1 MITIICLIILVFAIL
16 GKPAGRLLD
25 RLKGVDWKTFSD
37 AAWHKIVAFSK
48 TAGRSATRILLIFYY
63 TLTGGNLSTLDKAL
77 LYAGIIYIAVPRDLL
92 PRRIFGLLGLVDD
105 AAVAAWIYSRIK
117 KNLGPEV
124 IQQAE
129 ETLDKWFGPEKV
141 RGTEIRKVD

>member
-25 RLKGVDWKTFSD
+25 KLKGVDWKTFSD
-37 AAWHKIVAFSK
+37 AAWRKIVAFSK
-48 TAGRSATRILLIFYY
+48 DAGRSATRIVLIFYY
-63 TLTGGNLSTLDKAL
+63 TLTGSNLSTLEKAL
-77 LYAGIIYIAVPRDLL
+77 LYAGIIYIVVPRDLL

-105 AAVAAWIYSRIK
+105 AAVGAWVYSRIK
-117 KNLGPEV
+117 KNITPEV
-124 IQQAE
+124 IQKAE

>member
-37 AAWHKIVAFSK
+37 AAWRKIVAFSK

-77 LYAGIIYIAVPRDLL
+77 LYGGIIYIAVPRDLL

-105 AAVAAWIYSRIK
+105 AAVGAWVYSRIK
-117 KNLGPEV
+117 KNLTDEV
-124 IQQAE
+124 IRQAD

-141 RGTEIRKVD
+141 KGTQIRKVD

>member
-1 MITIICLIILVFAIL
+1 MITLICLIILVFAIL

-37 AAWHKIVAFSK
+37 AAWRKIVTFSK
-48 TAGRSATRILLIFYY
+48 TTGRGATRILLIFYY
-63 TLTGGNLSTLDKAL
+63 TLTGGTLSTLDKAL

-92 PRRIFGLLGLVDD
+92 PRRIFGLLGMVDD
-105 AAVAAWIYSRIK
+105 AAVGAWGYSRLK

-124 IQQAE
+124 IRQAE
-129 ETLDKWFGPEKV
+129 ETLDKWFGPEKMT
-141 RGTEIRKVD
+141 GTEIRKVD